1 MNHDASLIDVRGLTK
16 RFGTLTAV
24 KDLDLR
30 VGPGEVYGLLGPN
43 GAGKTTTIRAL
54 LGFINPTEG
63 SVGLLG
69 GHARDLAIRRRV
81 GYVGGDVTLDRNLR
95 AENLLT
101 WYADLRGGL
110 PWKNIEQL
118 CERLGLDPSR
128 KIGQLSTGNRR
139 KVAIVQAFM
148 HDPDVLVLDEPTAGL
163 DPLLQRD
170 VLDLVRSR
178 RSAGAGVLYSSHTL
192 PEVED
197 IADRIGILRRGVLVR
212 EDTIASLRDVARQRL
227 ELRFAHDIPPGLLDG
242 VEGISDV
249 VVDGRV
255 ARVVVDGSVA
265 ALVDRVAG
273 HQVERIV
280 SHDDDL
286 EDVFF
291 HYYQHDEDG
300 DAT

>member
-1 MNHDASLIDVRGLTK
+1 MPERTLVSVDGLTK
-16 RFGTLTAV
+16 RFGNLTAV
-24 KDLDLR
+24 KDLNLQ
-30 VGPGEVYGLLGPN
+30 VSAGEIYGLLGPN

-63 SVGLLG
+63 RVGVLG
-69 GHARDLAIRRRV
+69 GHARELDIRSRV
-81 GYVGGDVTLDRNLR
+81 GYVGGDVTLDRGLR
-95 AENLLT
+95 VRNLLT
-101 WYADLRGGL
+101 WYAKLRGG
-110 PWKNIEQL
+110 PAWPTIQDL
-118 CERLGLDPSR
+118 CDRLSLDPSR

-148 HDPDVLVLDEPTAGL
+148 HDPDVLILDEPTAGL

-170 VLDLVRSR
+170 VLSLVRAR
-178 RSAGAGVLYSSHTL
+178 RDAGASVLYSSHTL

-197 IADRIGILRRGVLVR
+197 IADRIGILRRGVLVH
-212 EDTIASLRDVARQRL
+212 EDTIFNLRDVARQRL
-227 ELRFAHDIPPGLLDG
+227 ELRFADDVPAGLLDD
-242 VEGISDV
+242 VEGVSEV
-249 VVDGRV
+249 VIDGGT

-273 HQVERIV
+273 HRVERIV

-291 HYYQHDEDG
+291 EYYRDG
-300 DAT
+300 EKENT